1 MTGRRLIQDETKEYR
16 TLLVGGVKAKR
27 LSVVEY
33 ETSIE
38 VLNQYG
44 ETSCLKGGRT
54 DPREGAA
61 GAFYNSGGETSQLQ
75 LVVRVTSDQAPSWL
89 SSVEA
94 GSLQTRTT
102 RNWLKV
108 RCVI

>member
-1 MTGRRLIQDETKEYR
+1 M
-16 TLLVGGVKAKR
+16 GGVKAKR

-75 LVVRVTSDQAPSWL
+75 LVVRVTASDQAPSWL

-94 GSLQTRTT
+94 GSLRTRTT
-102 RNWLKV
+102 RTCRSLTSWESSTSRASK
-108 RCVI
+108 